1 MLIILILFK
10 VNLIIAYDF
19 VLIFKKIYEHFLL
32 HYKFVFCLNIQ
43 FIALKYIFIS
53 LFIYSYHNFLLS
65 YIHIFISQ
73 FSFEKEQN

>member
-43 FIALKYIFIS
+43 LIALR
-53 LFIYSYHNFLLS
+53 
-65 YIHIFISQ
+65 YIHITSE